1 MQGVLTPT
9 GIKDL
14 KKDEQVYDKMSKLK
28 SSITEFDNKCR
39 PELDLISAM
48 LKVHSQSLAPRGQ
61 TVAEASNVANSTNVV
76 PRAKGTGSQ
85 TYCRPCV

>member
-1 MQGVLTPT
+1 MQGVLTAN

-14 KKDEQVYDKMSKLK
+14 KKDEQVYDKMSNLK

-48 LKVHSQSLAPRGQ
+48 LKVNSQSLAPREQ
-61 TVAEASNVANSTNVV
+61 SVAEASNAL
-76 PRAKGTGSQ
+76 PKAKGTRSQ
-85 TYCRPCV
+85 TYRRPCV